1 MVCIGYCLLGFILLG
16 SMIACFI
23 TTSTSSVFNDFRKLL
38 NIKQLLIYKSIA
50 KERSNIYIQ
59 GLVIGIA
66 LAVIT
71 ELVLRKNKKF
81 EKISRVCIFVI
92 ISLGVSILYYI
103 LMPKST
109 YMLKH
114 LNGKKQI
121 DGWLNIYKEMKTRSY
136 IGILVGVIGYIILFY
151 GFC

>member
-1 MVCIGYCLLGFILLG
+1 MVCMGYCLLGFILVG
-16 SMIACFI
+16 SMIACFV
-23 TTSTSSVFNDFRKLL
+23 TSASSSVFKDFRNLL
-38 NIKQLLIYKSIA
+38 NPSQLKIYKSISN
-50 KERSNIYIQ
+50 ERSNIYTQ
-59 GLVIGIA
+59 GLLIGIA

-81 EKISRVCIFVI
+81 EKLSRVCIFVT
-92 ISLGVSILYYI
+92 ISLGVSILYYT

-121 DGWLNIYKEMKTRSY
+121 DGWLNIYKEMKSRSY
-136 IGILVGVIGYIILFY
+136 IGILCGVIGYILLFY